1 MTAFADEVETALAA
15 DLEALVGKGVFRDG
29 DFEAVERAARVA
41 ALQAANRLVAHHIN
55 ADHSDMQ
62 DTRLACDHGHDA
74 RYAGRRSRTVTTV
87 LGPMTLE
94 RAWYHCETCNAG
106 FAPRDRDLGIEAG
119 PLSPGVLR
127 MVGYAAGEYSFAISS
142 KMIHELAALRVDAKT
157 VERHAEALGRE
168 VAADERNVVEPEP
181 MAARTAYAGLDG
193 TGIPVRKSETEGRQ
207 GKQGGPAKT
216 REVKLVSVWSAE
228 RLDPRTGRPVRD
240 PGSASHSAAIES
252 IASRDTDPEAS
263 RFARR
268 VLRELERRG
277 FDRAERQ
284 VIIGDG
290 AAWIWNFAGEHLPR
304 AIQIVDIFHARQN
317 LFDIAK
323 TIYGPGTDMATA
335 WGKRLCDELDRP
347 GGVDSVIAG
356 IERNPAGQK
365 AAAYFRNNRER
376 MRYAEFRNQG
386 LCVSSGVVEGACKS
400 VIGKRLKQGGMHWT
414 VDGANAI
421 IALRCNFANN
431 RFDDFWER
439 RAARRAA

>member
-1 MTAFADEVETALAA
+1 MFA
-15 DLEALVGKGVFRDG
+15 DG
-29 DFEAVERAARVA
+29 DFEAVEQAARIAALRAA
-41 ALQAANRLVAHHIN
+41 NGLVAHHIN
-55 ADHSDMQ
+55 ADHGDMQ
-62 DTRLACDHGHDA
+62 GTRLACGHGHDA

-87 LGPMTLE
+87 LGPMTLV

-106 FAPRDRDLGIEAG
+106 FAPRDRGLGIDAG

-127 MVGYAAGEYSFAISS
+127 MVGYAAGEYSFATSS
-142 KMIHELAALRVDAKT
+142 RMIDVMAALRVDAKT

-168 VAADERNVVEPEP
+168 VAEDERNVVEPEP
-181 MAARTAYAGLDG
+181 MDAPTLYVGLDG
-193 TGIPVRKSETEGRQ
+193 TGIPVRKSETEGRK
-207 GKQGGPAKT
+207 GKQADGLAKT
-216 REVKLVSVWSAE
+216 REVKLASVWSAE
-228 RLDPRTGRPVRD
+228 RRDPKCGRPVRD

-263 RFARR
+263 RFASRI
-268 VLRELERRG
+268 LRELERRG
-277 FDRAERQ
+277 FHRAERQ

-290 AAWIWNFAGEHLPR
+290 AAWIWNFACEHLPR
-304 AIQIVDIFHARQN
+304 AIQIVDIFHARQR

-323 TIYGPGTDMATA
+323 AIYGPGTDMATA

-347 GGVDSVIAG
+347 GGIDIVIAE
-356 IERNPAGQK
+356 IERNPACKK
-365 AAAYFRNNRER
+365 AAAYFRNNRDR
-376 MRYAEFRNQG
+376 MRYAEFQKHG

-414 VDGANAI
+414 VNGANAI
-421 IALRCNFANN
+421 IALRCAFASN

>member
-1 MTAFADEVETALAA
+1 MFA
-15 DLEALVGKGVFRDG
+15 DG
-29 DFEAVERAARVA
+29 DFEAVEQAARIAALRAA
-41 ALQAANRLVAHHIN
+41 NGLVAHHIN

-62 DTRLACDHGHDA
+62 GTRLACGHGHDA

-87 LGPMTLE
+87 LGPMTLV

-106 FAPRDRDLGIEAG
+106 FAPRDRGLGIDAG

-127 MVGYAAGEYSFAISS
+127 MVGYAAGEYSFATSS
-142 KMIHELAALRVDAKT
+142 RMIDVMAALRVDAKT

-168 VAADERNVVEPEP
+168 VAEDERNVVEPEP
-181 MAARTAYAGLDG
+181 MDAPTLYVGLDG
-193 TGIPVRKSETEGRQ
+193 TGIPVRKSETEGRK
-207 GKQGGPAKT
+207 GKQADGLAKT
-216 REVKLVSVWSAE
+216 REVKLASVWSAE
-228 RLDPRTGRPVRD
+228 RRGPKCGRPVRD
-240 PGSASHSAAIES
+240 PGSASHSAAIEN

-263 RFARR
+263 RFASRI
-268 VLRELERRG
+268 LRELERRG
-277 FDRAERQ
+277 FHRAERQ

-290 AAWIWNFAGEHLPR
+290 AAWIWNFACEHLPR
-304 AIQIVDIFHARQN
+304 AIQIVDIFHARQR

-347 GGVDSVIAG
+347 GGIDIVIDE
-356 IERNPAGQK
+356 IERNPACKK
-365 AAAYFRNNRER
+365 AAAYFRNNRDR
-376 MRYAEFRNQG
+376 MRYAEFQKHG

-414 VDGANAI
+414 VNGANAI
-421 IALRCNFANN
+421 IALRCAFASN

-439 RAARRAA
+439 RAAQRAA